1 MSEGINIQD
10 SVPNKELFKI
20 TADVPNKKYNRKM
33 DKSKIPVCNILGVNI
48 AAIDMEWTL
57 DYLKTHI
64 KDLSGDYV
72 CVSNVHT
79 TVTSYEDSKYCAIQ
93 NGGIMAIPDGGPLSF
108 VGRKRG
114 YHKMSRVTGPSLMG
128 EIFNISVENG
138 YRHYFY
144 GSTEETLEKLYSKL
158 DEKYAGIQIAGMYSP
173 PFRSIT
179 EKEDEMIVKMIN
191 ETNPDFVWIGLG
203 APKQEKWMAMHQGE
217 ITGLM
222 LGVGAG
228 FDYYADNIKRAP
240 RWMQNNNLEWLY
252 RLLQD
257 PKRLF
262 SRYLITNTKFLKLI
276 AFGK

>member
-1 MSEGINIQD
+1 MSEEINIQD
-10 SVPNKELFKI
+10 SPPSKELVKM
-20 TADVPNKKYNRKM
+20 TGYVHNGKYNRKV

-57 DYLKTHI
+57 DYFKKHI

-79 TVTSYEDSKYCAIQ
+79 TVTSYEDSEYCHIQ
-93 NGGIMAIPDGGPLSF
+93 NGGIMALADGGPLSS

-114 YHKMSRVTGPSLMG
+114 HSKMARVTGPCLMG
-128 EIFNISVENG
+128 EIFNISTENG

-144 GSTEETLEKLYSKL
+144 GSTEETLKKLSSKL
-158 DEKYAGIQIAGMYSP
+158 EEKYPGLQIAGMCSP
-173 PFRSIT
+173 PFRPLT
-179 EKEDEMIVKMIN
+179 DEEDEKVVKMIN
-191 ETNPDFVWIGLG
+191 DTNPDFVWIGLG
-203 APKQEKWMAMHQGE
+203 APKQEKWMAMHQGK
-217 ITGLM
+217 IQGLM
-222 LGVGAG
+222 VGVGAG

-240 RWMQNNNLEWLY
+240 KWMQSNNLEWLY
-252 RLLQD
+252 RLIQD

-276 AFGK
+276 AIGK

>member
-1 MSEGINIQD
+1 MSEEINIQV
-10 SVPNKELFKI
+10 SAPNKELVKM
-20 TADVPNKKYNRKM
+20 TGYVHNGKYKRKM

-57 DYLKTHI
+57 DYFKKHI

-79 TVTSYEDSKYCAIQ
+79 TVTSYEDSEYCTIQ
-93 NGGIMAIPDGGPLSF
+93 NGGIMAMPDGGPLSS

-144 GSTEETLEKLYSKL
+144 GSTEETLEKMYCKL
-158 DEKYAGIQIAGMYSP
+158 EEKYTGIQIAGMYSP
-173 PFRSIT
+173 PFRPIT
-179 EKEDEMIVKMIN
+179 EEEDEIIVNMIN

-203 APKQEKWMAMHQGE
+203 APKQEKWMAMHLGE
-217 ITGLM
+217 VKGLM
-222 LGVGAG
+222 IGVGAG
-228 FDYYADNIKRAP
+228 FDYYAENIKRAP
-240 RWMQNNNLEWLY
+240 EWMQRSNLEWLY
-252 RLLQD
+252 RLMQD

-262 SRYLITNTKFLKLI
+262 SRYLITNTKFLKLLVI
-276 AFGK
+276 GK

>member
-1 MSEGINIQD
+1 MSEGIKIQT
-10 SVPNKELFKI
+10 SIHEEELSETTGQIYNKLY
-20 TADVPNKKYNRKM
+20 DRKV
-33 DKSKIPVCNILGVNI
+33 DKSMIPICNILGVNI

-57 DYLKTHI
+57 DYFKKHI

-79 TVTSYEDSKYCAIQ
+79 TVTSYEDSEYCAIQ
-93 NGGIMAIPDGGPLSF
+93 NGGIMAIPDGGPLSS
-108 VGRKRG
+108 VGKKRG

-128 EIFNISVENG
+128 EIFNISLENG

-144 GSTEETLEKLYSKL
+144 GSTEKTLEELHSKL
-158 DEKYAGIQIAGMYSP
+158 EKKYPGIQIAGMYSP
-173 PFRSIT
+173 PFRPIT
-179 EKEDEMIVKMIN
+179 DKENEFIIKMIN
-191 ETNPDFVWIGLG
+191 DSNPDFIWIGLG
-203 APKQEKWMAMHQGE
+203 APKQEKWMAIHQGKVK
-217 ITGLM
+217 GLM

-240 RWMQNNNLEWLY
+240 EWMQRNNLEWLY
-252 RLLQD
+252 RLMQD

-276 AFGK
+276 AIGK